1 MRTLIHEKGM
11 PMHQLLKGLLA
22 GAATLTL
29 APAGATTAS
38 AAQPVLVNRG
48 LYAAVGDSFAAG
60 VGNPTLPGAGASLR
74 SADAYPVLL
83 AGTANKVTFLAA
95 SGATTQDVLAQ
106 VANVPGGARQIT
118 LTVGGND
125 FGFASLALAC
135 AGGFATE
142 TCLAAQTAAQAGQ
155 AALPVNLVTVLTA
168 LRAQAPNAHIY
179 VTGYPLLFQPELTLS
194 GYSCPVL
201 PYDPNALATADQI
214 TGTLNGVIA
223 GVVTGLDQTGSVIE
237 YVDVTGDD
245 AFGGHG
251 LCDGAGSYIFAPT
264 FDPVSTM
271 PLPSSL
277 HPTPAGHLAY
287 AEAIVDAGFLN
298 TALAG

>member
-1 MRTLIHEKGM
+1 MSRIHKLVAAKGTA
-11 PMHQLLKGLLA
+11 LLLA
-22 GAATLTL
+22 AAAATPAAA
-29 APAGATTAS
+29 APQPRTS
-38 AAQPVLVNRG
+38 IAALG
-48 LYAAVGDSFAAG
+48 DSYAAGYGIALPSAQ
-60 VGNPTLPGAGASLR
+60 NPCAQ
-74 SADAYPVLL
+74 SAKAYPLKLSPGRADVE
-83 AGTANKVTFLAA
+83 FLAC
-95 SGATTQDVLAQ
+95 SGATTMSNTDMPINTVLAQ
-106 VANVPGGARQIT
+106 LEGISPDAQIVT

-125 FGFASLALAC
+125 IGFASLALAC